1 VSPVRAA
8 QLANDIANTLI
19 EQQYQE
25 FVQQNALPQQNLQQD
40 IDKTNRRINDI
51 AAQITDVEVQI
62 ANLAG
67 KQDTQMQI
75 KALQVQI
82 VGLQDQSNRL
92 QEHGDQMQP
101 ILTQMEIT
109 NAQSHDFLHLAQPA
123 QTAQSP
129 VRPKLLLNTVLGLMT
144 GLALGLSLAILIEQS
159 STHVRAPDEI
169 AQLLNLPIL
178 ATVWYAEHAKNTQAR
193 QVNARMNSIN
203 AASYRILRINIGFL
217 TIDRTVRSLVVTS
230 PMAYDGKSTIASN
243 LALFMAK
250 AGKKTLLIDADLYH
264 PVLHEKFYLEKD
276 AKGLSDAILAYSQR
290 PSKASAS
297 VSLDPYIHAV
307 SAEKLYVM
315 PAGLL
320 PPNPSELLDS
330 TAMDTILAI
339 AMNSDIEMIILDA
352 PPLLGLADASIIASK
367 VDGTIVV
374 ADATRVKRKNL
385 QQVKAQLAQ
394 TGAYVLGCVINK
406 QHLKSQDIPYNYY
419 HTVDEELADAIPQLR
434 KNQDVSSL
442 RHILSGIGMRHMV
455 LQQGKRK

>member
-1 VSPVRAA
+1 LRQPFEGDDAMTLERYWLITLRQWKLIMASFILVGLGAYLGSHLLTPIYQATALVRVNIHSTTESTNYNNLLASDQLVQTEAALAISSPVLRAVATHYHNLTYAQLARSVTATAELNTQLFKIDVQDVSPVRAA

-203 AASYRILRINIGFL
+203 AA
-217 TIDRTVRSLVVTS
+217 
-230 PMAYDGKSTIASN
+230 
-243 LALFMAK
+243 
-250 AGKKTLLIDADLYH
+250 
-264 PVLHEKFYLEKD
+264 
-276 AKGLSDAILAYSQR
+276 
-290 PSKASAS
+290 
-297 VSLDPYIHAV
+297 
-307 SAEKLYVM
+307 
-315 PAGLL
+315 
-320 PPNPSELLDS
+320 
-330 TAMDTILAI
+330 
-339 AMNSDIEMIILDA
+339 
-352 PPLLGLADASIIASK
+352 
-367 VDGTIVV
+367 
-374 ADATRVKRKNL
+374 
-385 QQVKAQLAQ
+385 
-394 TGAYVLGCVINK
+394 
-406 QHLKSQDIPYNYY
+406 
-419 HTVDEELADAIPQLR
+419 
-434 KNQDVSSL
+434 
-442 RHILSGIGMRHMV
+442 
-455 LQQGKRK
+455 